1 MDKQTRRG
9 PLHNMNDSYQMP
21 IQIESDE
28 NGFIDR
34 ECPNE
39 NCLFTF
45 KIDLHDWEDKVVGH
59 HMRCPRCGLV
69 APHDKWWTQG
79 QLAVLNANIKSFALG
94 LVHDELNSTF
104 RQLERQARRN
114 KYVRISYKPSSRP
127 LYANLPI
134 SQTDAWETEITCDE
148 CGTRFSIIG
157 NAYFCPCCGK
167 DLSTNAIQ
175 DSLTSYRRR
184 IDDLQKVHD
193 IFKQDFSS
201 EEAEKQVESIREDTL
216 GSIVGTFE
224 SFCKARYAEMGG
236 TNAKRGVFQRLRD
249 GDDLFDELTGFRYE
263 HRIGDDGLDFMN
275 LMFNRRHLITHS
287 NGIVDEQYLRKTG
300 DTLYAARQ
308 RVIVRNADLLKLLDF
323 IQEVVNGLLDAKP
336 KESPTT

>member
-1 MDKQTRRG
+1 MGKQTRRR

-127 LYANLPI
+127 
-134 SQTDAWETEITCDE
+134 
-148 CGTRFSIIG
+148 RM
-157 NAYFCPCCGK
+157 
-167 DLSTNAIQ
+167 
-175 DSLTSYRRR
+175 LTSPYPRPM
-184 IDDLQKVHD
+184 HG
-193 IFKQDFSS
+193 KQRSPVMS
-201 EEAEKQVESIREDTL
+201 AAQ
-216 GSIVGTFE
+216 GS
-224 SFCKARYAEMGG
+224 A
-236 TNAKRGVFQRLRD
+236 
-249 GDDLFDELTGFRYE
+249 
-263 HRIGDDGLDFMN
+263 
-275 LMFNRRHLITHS
+275 
-287 NGIVDEQYLRKTG
+287 
-300 DTLYAARQ
+300 
-308 RVIVRNADLLKLLDF
+308 
-323 IQEVVNGLLDAKP
+323 
-336 KESPTT
+336 